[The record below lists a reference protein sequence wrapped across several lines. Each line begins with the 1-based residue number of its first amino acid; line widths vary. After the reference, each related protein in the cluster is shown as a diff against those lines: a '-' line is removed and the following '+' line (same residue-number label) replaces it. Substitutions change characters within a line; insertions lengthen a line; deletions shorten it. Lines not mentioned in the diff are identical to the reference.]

1 MKKYLRIMLKGDT
14 AVWFDVPMPDTMTMG
29 GVFAQLQ
36 SMGFVCFDAV
46 WVPREEIKY
55 LAILEV
61 PNGGT
66 VTQLRPVS

>member
-1 MKKYLRIMLKGDT
+1 MKKYLRIMLKGET
-14 AVWFDVPMPDTMTMG
+14 AVWFDVPVPENVNMET
-29 GVFAQLQ
+29 FSALLQ
-36 SMGFVCFDAV
+36 STGYVVFDKV

-55 LAILEV
+55 MAIIEV